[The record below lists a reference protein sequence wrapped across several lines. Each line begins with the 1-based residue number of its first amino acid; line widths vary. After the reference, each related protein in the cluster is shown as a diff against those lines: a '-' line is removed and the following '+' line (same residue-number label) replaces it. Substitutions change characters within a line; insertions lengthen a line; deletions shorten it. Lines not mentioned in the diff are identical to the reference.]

1 MGEPFIGK
9 GVTMRR
15 FAVAASLLAWTFLA
29 GGVDDARGQGR
40 FDPRRDARFMIDAN
54 LAYTFLTGDV
64 GDSLSAGPGV
74 ELAGLYQFG
83 EVPLRLGAG
92 AGYSRHSIED
102 IEASAN
108 RYDAFAIVELL
119 IFSDETEMI
128 PYLQARGGW
137 MQLSNDYQDVSTSIS
152 GIELGVVVGV
162 DIPISEAFSIDVSGQ
177 FGWFSGGDLV
187 IDGRTDPGSSRS
199 GTLFA
204 LRAGAFIS
212 L

>member
-1 MGEPFIGK
+1 
-9 GVTMRR
+9 
-15 FAVAASLLAWTFLA
+15 
-29 GGVDDARGQGR
+29 
-40 FDPRRDARFMIDAN
+40 MIDAN
-54 LAYTFLTGDV
+54 VSYTFMTGDV
-64 GDSLSAGPGV
+64 GDSLSGGPGV

-83 EVPLRLGAG
+83 NVPLRLGAG
-92 AGYSRHSIED
+92 GGYSRHSIED
-102 IEASAN
+102 IDASAN

-137 MQLSNDYQDVSTSIS
+137 MQLSNDYQDVNTTIS
-152 GIELGVVVGV
+152 GIELGAVVGV
-162 DIPISEAFSIDVSGQ
+162 DIPISEVFSIDVSGQ

-187 IDGRTDPGSSRS
+187 IDGRSNPGSSRS

>member
-1 MGEPFIGK
+1 MGEPFIVK

-15 FAVAASLLAWTFLA
+15 FAVAASLMAWILLI
-29 GGVDDARGQGR
+29 GGVEDAHGQGR
-40 FDPRRDARFMIDAN
+40 FDPRREARFMIDAN
-54 LAYTFLTGDV
+54 LSYTFMTGDAA
-64 GDSLSAGPGV
+64 DSLSGGPGI
-74 ELAGLYQFG
+74 ELAGLYQLG
-83 EVPLRLGAG
+83 NIPLRLGAG

-102 IEASAN
+102 IDASAN
-108 RYDAFAIVELL
+108 RYDAFAAVELL

-137 MQLSNDYQDVSTSIS
+137 MKLSNDYQDITTSIS
-152 GIELGVVVGV
+152 GIELGAVVGV
-162 DIPISEAFSIDVSGQ
+162 DIPLSEAFSVDVSGQ

>member
-1 MGEPFIGK
+1 
-9 GVTMRR
+9 MRR
-15 FAVAASLLAWTFLA
+15 FAVAASLMAWILLIGGA
-29 GGVDDARGQGR
+29 GDAHGQGR
-40 FDPRRDARFMIDAN
+40 FDPRREARFMIDAN
-54 LAYTFLTGDV
+54 LSYTFINGDV
-64 GDSLSAGPGV
+64 AEGLSDGPGI
-74 ELAGLYQFG
+74 ELAGLYQLG
-83 EVPLRLGAG
+83 NVPLRLGAG

-102 IEASAN
+102 VDASAN
-108 RYDAFAIVELL
+108 RYDAFAVVELL
-119 IFSDETEMI
+119 IFSEDAEMI

-137 MQLSNDYQDVSTSIS
+137 MKLSNDYRDVTTSIS
-152 GIELGVVVGV
+152 GMELGAVVGV

-187 IDGRTDPGSSRS
+187 IDGTADPDSSRS